1 MSNYRLPEED
11 RVDMRPDFHPQGSKV
26 IMNCGNGSGI
36 TIPTDNRGGWGNHQ
50 ASLVAG
56 TVTLNTLDLRCP
68 TIKIDFST
76 MINYQVNSR
85 DGDYLIRLAFQ
96 LSKACGG
103 HKIPLNTWIYEKE
116 VDRCRFLPTNGEPQ
130 VALDGVGPT
139 ILPPPLLSEVDMAVK
154 EHFGFTWCECN
165 PCPDCCL
172 YVVEVVDVDSKKVRC
187 LSLTNVGIN
196 VIATSAAPS
205 SC

>member
-1 MSNYRLPEED
+1 MSNYRLPEEE
-11 RVDMRPDFHPQGSKV
+11 RVHPDFRPQGSKV
-26 IMNCGNGSGI
+26 VMICGNGSGI
-36 TIPTDNRGGWGNHQ
+36 TIPTDNRGGGSKNQ

-56 TVTLNTLDLRCP
+56 TVSLNTSDLRCP
-68 TIKIDFST
+68 TIKIDFSS
-76 MINYQVNSR
+76 MINYQVKSR

-116 VDRCRFLPTNGEPQ
+116 VERCRLPIDNVGPP
-130 VALDGVGPT
+130 VALDANGPS
-139 ILPPPLLSEVDMAVK
+139 ILPPAEVDMLIK
-154 EHFGFTWCECN
+154 EAFGFTWCECN

-172 YVVEVVDVDSKKVRC
+172 YVVEIVDVDSHKIRG

-196 VIATSAAPS
+196 AMIMAAGPS
-205 SC
+205 QC